1 MVFPLAQGVSCDAKR
16 RAILG
21 TGMALSRARAICW
34 VQSAVS
40 NLSILRD
47 HSIFGKLPGA
57 AIERLSSHLRTRKV
71 GRGAMIFAK
80 GEAGTA
86 LMAVISGCVR
96 ICVTS
101 PNGRETVLNLISEGE
116 IFGEVALLDGH
127 SRTADAV
134 AISDCELMVIER
146 RDFIPFLRDNPEVA
160 IKLIEVLCARLRRT
174 SQQVEDVIS
183 LNLPGR
189 LAKMVLRLAKEA
201 SASSQGRIL
210 VSQRE
215 IGQMIGMSRESINK
229 QLQAWA
235 RAKWVRLER
244 GSIVLLQPG
253 PLAELAG
260 NGLEPELA

>member
-1 MVFPLAQGVSCDAKR
+1 LETKTPQSGV
-16 RAILG
+16 RAMCL
-21 TGMALSRARAICW
+21 

-71 GRGAMIFAK
+71 RRSATIFAK
-80 GEAGTA
+80 GEPGTA

-101 PNGRETVLNLISEGE
+101 PNGREAVLNLIGEGE

-127 SRTADAV
+127 PRTADAV
-134 AISDCELMVIER
+134 AISDCELMVIDR
-146 RDFIPFLRDNPEVA
+146 RDFIPFLRDNPEIA

-174 SQQVEDVIS
+174 SQQVEDVMS
-183 LNLPGR
+183 LNLPAR
-189 LAKMVLRLAKEA
+189 LAKLVLRLAKEA
-201 SASSQGRIL
+201 GASSQGKIS

-229 QLQAWA
+229 QLQSWA

-244 GSIVLLQPG
+244 GSIELLRPE
-253 PLAELAG
+253 PLEDLAR